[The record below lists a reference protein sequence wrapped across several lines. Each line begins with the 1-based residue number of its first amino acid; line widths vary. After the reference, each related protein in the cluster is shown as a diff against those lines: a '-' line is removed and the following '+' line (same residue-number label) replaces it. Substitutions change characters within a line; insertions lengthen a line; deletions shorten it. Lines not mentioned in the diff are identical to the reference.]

1 LAPASKPRRQNALGP
16 KLSCSF
22 QAAGSGAFGPA
33 VAGVRDSV
41 RRLPDVAR
49 GSAEDSR
56 DEPRATSSG
65 CRGRSDDI
73 PDLLRAFVGDSR
85 RVAGVGTPVG
95 YRRLAVD
102 GRENEENY
110 TCSRDSSRSGSRRL
124 LRDPDESLRNNQ
136 TASNVQILETYLEFV
151 LRPCQRALVDHWLR
165 PTPPIMAPFFT
176 GVNIHRREHSAYPGE
191 KDELLS
197 SLIAQNESAIIIP
210 SPPHNAA
217 TGERIKATRPSPI
230 TGRPVDETGRSF
242 EPLIGSAE
250 AARLLGNIHVK
261 TLQRYA
267 RLGTVP
273 GYQIGG
279 HWYFRAS
286 DLDDWLQTQINSK
299 SPTR

>member
-41 RRLPDVAR
+41 RRLPDVPR

-176 GVNIHRREHSAYPGE
+176 GVNNYTHTVSMVLQNARTLPCAFSGWTAAFRIWPG
-191 KDELLS
+191 KDLRLWTG
-197 SLIAQNESAIIIP
+197 LHLESVA
-210 SPPHNAA
+210 SEV
-217 TGERIKATRPSPI
+217 GEW
-230 TGRPVDETGRSF
+230 EYGRSVDSTWPRSF
-242 EPLIGSAE
+242 GRKSQVPGHP
-250 AARLLGNIHVK
+250 ARL
-261 TLQRYA
+261 
-267 RLGTVP
+267 
-273 GYQIGG
+273 
-279 HWYFRAS
+279 
-286 DLDDWLQTQINSK
+286 
-299 SPTR
+299 